1 MKTII
6 LGDSHVG
13 AVFSMGHPNGAGGNT
28 RVDDYEKSLNFV
40 INYAIENKADIFIS
54 TGDVFEVRAPTTEHI
69 QIVDRCIKRLSDAGI
84 FSIILMGNHDY
95 RRTGDLFTSALSTM
109 QANSYQNVRIL
120 LEPEV
125 INYSNKKN
133 ESQSM
138 LLIPFRDKR
147 MYTAQTSKES
157 TDLFNK
163 HIVDLVD
170 TVDAKSASLAVGHN
184 FYYEGNYFDFG
195 GHEVL
200 AAPDSFSKLDAVV
213 MGHYHQFKLVRKTS
227 PITYYIGSM
236 ERTNFGDANV
246 DKYFLIFDS
255 ISKSFESVKIP
266 VRDLLDIEFDLSS
279 STAFTYLQDYGK
291 QLEKLNLSEKI
302 CRAKIKIKDGMQSLF
317 SRTEIEKTL
326 YSNGA
331 FHVAKI
337 LWDIEQVR
345 LQKDIGILSNKTDFE
360 IFKAF
365 AETQN
370 LDNTFMQKLL
380 SEAKKIMVDN
390 AAD

>member
-147 MYTAQTSKES
+147 MYAAQTSKES